1 MRDIGSEVGAS
12 RKVLV
17 IFVALM
23 AGNAMAALDTTMVA
37 TATPTIVGDLGG
49 LRDLAWIATAYLLTA
64 MAVTPLY
71 GKLGDM
77 YGRKRIFL
85 VAIAIFLTGSVLCGL
100 AGSMTELIAFRAIQG
115 IGAGGLTSLP
125 MAMVADLVPA
135 RDLGRWI
142 GYSGFVFAFASVA
155 GPLFGGLFAQHVS
168 WRWAFLVNIPVGLL
182 SAAVVWRRLDVP
194 SKTSQHRIDWLGAA
208 LLIGAVSCLV
218 LLTSW
223 GGSREDWDSP
233 TIVALG
239 AGVLALM
246 ALFVLQERRAPE
258 PILPPRLFKISI
270 ARTAL
275 ALNLTAATLFFA
287 ALYFVSAFL
296 QYVNGISPTASG
308 LYMIPLMFSTVT
320 GTVLVG
326 RLIDRTGHYRRYPIR
341 GACIVIVGLLLLVR
355 LDAGSSA
362 LEVMLSAAVLGFGL
376 GLIMQVLILVIQ
388 NAVEPRDLG
397 VATSTSMFNRQMGG
411 AVGLALLGSI
421 FTAGLTHWLPILT
434 PGGAGIDLTTLRGRP
449 ETLQHLGVAAHDGV
463 VEAFARSLHTVFLV
477 CVPIAV
483 IVLILAIRLKEIP
496 LRGHTSSPGDDLA
509 VALEGSTIESGG
521 IESGTIESG
530 GIV

>member
-1 MRDIGSEVGAS
+1 MRDAGA
-12 RKVLV
+12 RNVLV

-64 MAVTPLY
+64 MSATPLY
-71 GKLGDM
+71 GKLGDL

-85 VAIAIFLTGSVLCGL
+85 AAIGIFLTGSVLCGF
-100 AGSMTELIAFRAIQG
+100 AGSMTELIVFRAVQG
-115 IGAGGLTSLP
+115 LGAGGLTSLP

-168 WRWAFLVNIPVGLL
+168 WRWAFFVNVPVGLV
-182 SAAVVWRRLDVP
+182 SAAVVWRRVDARSRRSP
-194 SKTSQHRIDWLGAA
+194 HRIDWLGAA
-208 LLIGAVSCLV
+208 LLVGAVSCLV

-223 GGSREDWDSP
+223 GGSREAWDSP

-239 AGVLALM
+239 AGVV
-246 ALFVLQERRAPE
+246 VLGVAFIAQERRAPE
-258 PILPPRLFKISI
+258 PLLPPRLFRISI

-287 ALYFVSAFL
+287 GLYFVSAFL
-296 QYVNGISPTASG
+296 QYVNGISPTVSG

-320 GTVLVG
+320 GTVLIG
-326 RLIDRTGHYRRYPIR
+326 RLIDRTGRYRRYPIQ
-341 GACIVIVGLLLLVR
+341 GACVVILGLVLLVR
-355 LDAGSSA
+355 LDASSSA
-362 LEVMLSAAVLGFGL
+362 FEVMVSAAVLGFGL
-376 GLIMQVLILVIQ
+376 GLIMQVLILAIQ

-397 VATSTSMFNRQMGG
+397 VATSTSMFNRQLGG
-411 AVGLALLGSI
+411 AVGLALLGSV
-421 FTAGLTHWLPILT
+421 FAAGLTHWLGVLT
-434 PGGAGIDLTTLRGRP
+434 PRGAGLDLTTLRGRP
-449 ETLQHLGVAAHDGV
+449 EALQHLGSAVHDGV

-477 CVPIAV
+477 CIPIAV
-483 IVLILAIRLKEIP
+483 IMLVLTVKMKEIP

-509 VALEGSTIESGG
+509 VALEGSTIESPGAP
-521 IESGTIESG
+521 
-530 GIV
+530 